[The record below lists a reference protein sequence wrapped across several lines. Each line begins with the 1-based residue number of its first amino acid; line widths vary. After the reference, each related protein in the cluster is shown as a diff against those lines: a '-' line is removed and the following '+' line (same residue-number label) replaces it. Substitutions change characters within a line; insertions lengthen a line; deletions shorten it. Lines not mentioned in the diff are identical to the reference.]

1 MTLMIKIDLSTTEWD
16 RIKRK
21 NTILNSVTMIVILG
35 GCVTLIASLVM
46 TFKGKFFFEGLTLYI
61 VGLLFSL
68 ISKCISRMTLP
79 EGGNGK
85 RINDVN
91 KYFLVESCSDGTV
104 YNITTA
110 INSSRKPAEKAYIKL
125 MLTEIYMFRGQFDD
139 ALRTI
144 YSIEPPF
151 IREHPETALLYYADL
166 ISIYHKLR
174 DCESVKNAYNDAVM
188 YINAVGTRNLVLYRA
203 VCSIQANYLHACDDL
218 SGAAELQMRELLY
231 IRQAYRTQME
241 KQGGKILVGS
251 SLLDIA
257 ELYFDMKDYGSAER
271 YCLEAQELLA
281 EFPYLNE
288 RTDTLM
294 GRIVMETM

>member
-1 MTLMIKIDLSTTEWD
+1 MIKIDLTTSEWD

-35 GCVTLIASLVM
+35 GCAALIACLVM
-46 TFKGKFFFEGLTLYI
+46 TFKRKFFFEGLTLYV

-68 ISKCISRMTLP
+68 ISKCLTRMNAP
-79 EGGNGK
+79 EGGSGK
-85 RINDVN
+85 KINDVS
-91 KYFLVESCSDGTV
+91 KYFLAESCSDGTV

-110 INSSRKPAEKAYIKL
+110 INMSRKPAEKAFMKL
-125 MLTEIYMFRGQFDD
+125 MLTEVYTFRGQFDD

-174 DCESVKNAYNDAVM
+174 DHESVRNAYNDAVM

-203 VCSIQANYLHACDDL
+203 ACSIQADYLHACGDL
-218 SGAAELQMRELLY
+218 SGAAELHMRELLY
-231 IRQAYRTQME
+231 IRQAYRMQME
-241 KQGGKILVGS
+241 KQGGKILIGS

-288 RTDTLM
+288 RADTLM